1 MAKTAKPEDNPA
13 PRKTGR
19 PSKYTEELANEILTR
34 IANGESMVKI
44 LKGPGMP
51 TQTCVYEWL
60 QKMPSFA
67 EKYTRA
73 REDQADTLADEI
85 QAIADETPELNPVYD
100 KNGELIKI
108 EMHNAYIQW
117 QRNRIDA
124 RKWIAS
130 KLKPK
135 KYSDRLMHAGD
146 ADSPL
151 QVKADVSIFD
161 AMLKNLEAKRQLGDQ

>member
-1 MAKTAKPEDNPA
+1 MNAAKPA

-44 LKGPGMP
+44 LKDPGMP

-67 EKYTRA
+67 EKYARA

-85 QAIADETPELNPVYD
+85 QA
-100 KNGELIKI
+100 
-108 EMHNAYIQW
+108 
-117 QRNRIDA
+117 
-124 RKWIAS
+124 
-130 KLKPK
+130 
-135 KYSDRLMHAGD
+135 
-146 ADSPL
+146 
-151 QVKADVSIFD
+151 
-161 AMLKNLEAKRQLGDQ
+161 